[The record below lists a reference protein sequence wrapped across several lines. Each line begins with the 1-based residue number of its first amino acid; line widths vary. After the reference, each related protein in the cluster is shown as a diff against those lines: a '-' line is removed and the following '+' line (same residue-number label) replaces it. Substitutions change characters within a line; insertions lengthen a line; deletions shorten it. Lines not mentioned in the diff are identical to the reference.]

1 MPTMAAFLF
10 AFWLGGC
17 SQQSLDGQK
26 YAYHEYVYVANRG
39 SDSVSVIDVFGF
51 KVIQTLPVGKAPS
64 ALAAN
69 PKKNEI
75 YVANT
80 ESNNI
85 SVIDAEK
92 NAVIAT
98 IGVHRA
104 PVSIAVSPDGRRAY
118 VANSGSNNISVIDL
132 NARKV
137 VATISVGV
145 GPAMAAVAPDGK
157 SVVVSLHGENA
168 VSVIESAISRE
179 RSRIAI
185 PDCQQPE
192 FVTILPDSSKAF
204 VACRGGS
211 QVAAVQLK
219 KPEWKQDDDRLL
231 TLLNVGK
238 SPTHLALKP
247 DGGEIFVSNADSGTF
262 SEIATQA
269 NEVGGSYLVGSGP
282 ARGVVASDN
291 ATFYVSDSGAD
302 VIVIYDITV
311 GRRVTKQSESGP
323 SPDPVN
329 GSGTIHVG
337 NKPESIVLSPNED
350 YLYAANTASADVSVI
365 LLKVAG
371 KAGPTLL
378 TMLPVGKQPSAM
390 VVKAFAVKR

>member
-1 MPTMAAFLF
+1 
-10 AFWLGGC
+10 
-17 SQQSLDGQK
+17 
-26 YAYHEYVYVANRG
+26 
-39 SDSVSVIDVFGF
+39 VIDVFAF
-51 KVIQTLPVGKAPS
+51 KVIKTVPVGQQPS
-64 ALAAN
+64 ALAVN

-75 YVANT
+75 YVANA

-92 NAVIAT
+92 SVVVAT

-104 PVSIAVSPDGRRAY
+104 PVSIAVTPDGKLAY
-118 VANSGSNNISVIDL
+118 VANSGSNNVSVLDL

-137 VATISVGV
+137 TTTITVGI
-145 GPAMAAVAPDGK
+145 GPAMAAMSPDGK
-157 SVVVSLHGENA
+157 TVVVSLHGE
-168 VSVIESAISRE
+168 SAAAIIDTTTGRE
-179 RSRIAI
+179 RNKIGMAG
-185 PDCQQPE
+185 CQQPE
-192 FVTILPDSSKAF
+192 SVTVLPDSSKAF
-204 VACRGGS
+204 IACRGS
-211 QVAAVQLK
+211 SHVAAVQLK

-231 TLLNVGK
+231 TLLSVGK
-238 SPTHLALKP
+238 SPAHLALKP

-269 NEVGGSYLVGSGP
+269 NEVGGSYLVGSSP

-291 ATFYVSDSGAD
+291 ATFYVTDSGAD
-302 VIVIYDITV
+302 DVVIYDITV
-311 GRRVTKQSESGP
+311 GRRVTKQSQSSP

-329 GSGTIHVG
+329 GSGVIHVG
-337 NKPESIVLSPNED
+337 SKPESLVLSPNED
-350 YLYAANTASADVSVI
+350 YLYVANTASADVSVV
-365 LLKVAG
+365 LLKAGG